1 MHPDFNLYDS
11 QHELTHHP
19 YLKDGSWK
27 ETYFEAWR
35 TFYSLENMKAILHRS
50 PRSNYWNNFL
60 RFIWYKNSIQTEGRH
75 PMMCG
80 YFRLKGRTARRPGF
94 PVLSRWD
101 YYTARFKE
109 VLGDLRSMLG
119 VLAEMEELWLQTR
132 FPSEAER
139 RVVAEIAVLREKYGQ
154 LKIKDFQAAYQ
165 RAKEHFPTLHV
176 PSKVTLFWA
185 KWNPLLVSRYVH
197 TRADL
202 DAYWKTVHLRWTQ
215 RHIFRIPVF
224 TMPLNLLRDAQLS
237 LLFLFHMGRAL

>member
-1 MHPDFNLYDS
+1 
-11 QHELTHHP
+11 
-19 YLKDGSWK
+19 LKDGSWTA
-27 ETYFEAWR
+27 TYFEAWR
-35 TFYSLENMKAILHRS
+35 TFYSFENMKAILHRGS
-50 PRSNYWNNFL
+50 RANYWNNFL

-80 YFRLKGRTARRPGF
+80 YFRLKGRTSRRPGF

-109 VLGDLRSMLG
+109 ALSDLRGMLS

-132 FPSEAER
+132 HRSEAER
-139 RVVAEIAVLREKYGQ
+139 RVAEEIAELRTRYGQ
-154 LKIKDFQAAYQ
+154 LKIRDFQAAFQ

-176 PSKVTLFWA
+176 PSKITLFWA
-185 KWNPLLVSRYVH
+185 KWSPLLVSNRVY

-202 DAYWKTVHLRWTQ
+202 DAYWNTVRLRWTK
-215 RHIFRIPVF
+215 RHILRIPVF
-224 TMPLNLLRDAQLS
+224 TLPLNFFRDVQLS